1 MANYGD
7 LYRAALAERKAKE
20 TAKEARAKKAAA
32 KKAVKAKP
40 EVAEESE
47 PSE

>member
-20 TAKEARAKKAAA
+20 VAKEARAKKAAA
-32 KKAVKAKP
+32 KKAAKAEP
-40 EVAEESE
+40 EVAESSE
-47 PSE
+47 TSE